1 MFTGQLVQLQANQ
14 AAGCRGIINEDA
26 RLGVKHQVTARVRLK
41 ENMPDCENH
50 SPVSTAL
57 T

>member
-14 AAGCRGIINEDA
+14 AAGWCGIINQDA
-26 RLGVKHQVTARVRLK
+26 KLGVKHQVAARLRLK
-41 ENMPDCENH
+41 ANTSGCESR